1 MYFLQNC
8 LVIKWFDHTDH
19 IMMANPQLMNWYLER
34 SGVFSISKYIQIF
47 YLQKDRGVGIPSLL
61 TPGTQK
67 KELDFCTEY
76 HGYLPDASFHLAPH
90 VKQS

>member
-1 MYFLQNC
+1 MVWSHWSYYDGKSSAHE
-8 LVIKWFDHTDH
+8 LVLREVWSVLH
-19 IMMANPQLMNWYLER
+19 
-34 SGVFSISKYIQIF
+34 IQIYSNI

-61 TPGTQK
+61 TPRTQK